1 MNQRETNQHTSRAA
15 WGDGRIV
22 FAAHAKRIQEYMDSG
37 WPLKKIYRELEN
49 QLTGLS
55 YQQFAYHV
63 RKQNKAKNP
72 TAVTESGMNPTI
84 ETPLKQEIRGQED
97 EQNQESSRSGKPSRF
112 IPGPRIPDPSQL
124 Y

>member
-1 MNQRETNQHTSRAA
+1 MDQTEINQQTSRAA

-22 FAAHAKRIQEYMDSG
+22 FAAHARRIQEYMDSG

-49 QLTGLS
+49 QMTGLS

-63 RKQNKAKNP
+63 RKQNKSKNP
-72 TAVTESGMNPTI
+72 SASERGMNSII
-84 ETPLKQEIRGQED
+84 EAPLQPEIRGQAD
-97 EQNQESSRSGKPSRF
+97 EQNQEPNRNGKPSRF
-112 IPGPRIPDPSQL
+112 VPGPRIPDPSQL